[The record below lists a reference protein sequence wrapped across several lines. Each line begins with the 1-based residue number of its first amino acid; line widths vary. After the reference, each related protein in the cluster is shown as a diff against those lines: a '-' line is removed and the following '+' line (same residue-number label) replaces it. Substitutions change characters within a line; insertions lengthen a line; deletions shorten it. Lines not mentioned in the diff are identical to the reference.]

1 MESVFYL
8 AGLHRPPG
16 CAAFARLGYGFT
28 ESGALRAPTPE
39 GEILVLDDRALP
51 SEEGLRNAA
60 ALFSSVPGLLLC
72 DFERPPQDGLIRLLE
87 QLPPERLIVPP
98 SYEALPHRAIF
109 LPPYRAAQ
117 PFLEWL
123 AEQRRRYGS
132 IVLDLQPFL
141 PGKQV
146 QPPDGH
152 FSEALC
158 CHYRAVLKDGTPSF
172 QFYDT
177 LQSYHQRLA
186 LAQAPCI
193 ALQPE
198 YDRLSIPSSL
208 TTNH

>member
-8 AGLHRPPG
+8 AGLHRLPG
-16 CAAFARLGYGFT
+16 CPAFAQLGFGFN
-28 ESGALRAPTPE
+28 EAGALRAPTPV

-51 SEEGLRNAA
+51 SEEGLRAAA
-60 ALFSSVPGLLLC
+60 ALFSSGPALLLC
-72 DFERPPQDGLIRLLE
+72 DFERPPQDGLIRLLK

-98 SYEALPHRAIF
+98 PYEALPHRAIF

-123 AEQRRRYGS
+123 AAQRRRYGS

-141 PGKQV
+141 PGEQV
-146 QPPDGH
+146 PPAAGH

-158 CHYRAVLKDGTPSF
+158 CHYRALWQDGKPSF
-172 QFYDT
+172 QFYDS

-198 YDRLSIPSSL
+198 YDRLQRREQASS
-208 TTNH
+208 